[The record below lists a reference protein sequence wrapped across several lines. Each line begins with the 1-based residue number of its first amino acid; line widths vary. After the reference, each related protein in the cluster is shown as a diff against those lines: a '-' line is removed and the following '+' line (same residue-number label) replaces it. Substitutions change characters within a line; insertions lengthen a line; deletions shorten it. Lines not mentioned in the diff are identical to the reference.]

1 MSNNGANDNNLP
13 NPNSNL
19 NRNAAIFLGTGQLG
33 SLGVNDRKNYLNNA
47 FGAQGK
53 SLDPSYTNVTLPGRP
68 KTPNLNGNL
77 NKRSHYSERN
87 IIPSSYIKINPVTPN
102 PFSASLQINKD
113 HKGIVYGSKPENIL
127 NRFKYQKDFFA
138 KELEGKQYNMK
149 HKNLEIAKTGANL
162 QQEINS
168 ANSLTN
174 IYKREANEA
183 SRRAKEAANRSVST
197 KAARNIRMNKLKP
210 NQTLKRNTVL
220 PMKPSDPKPSGLRP
234 SGPKPSGLRP
244 SGPKPLSLKQSM
256 AARRRKT
263 RRN

>member
-1 MSNNGANDNNLP
+1 MSNNGANNENM
-13 NPNSNL
+13 NPFQN
-19 NRNAAIFLGTGQLG
+19 F
-33 SLGVNDRKNYLNNA
+33 
-47 FGAQGK
+47 
-53 SLDPSYTNVTLPGRP
+53 DPTYTNVTLPGRP

-77 NKRSHYSERN
+77 NKRSRYTERN
-87 IIPSSYIKINPVTPN
+87 ITPSPYIKIYPHKPS
-102 PFSASLQINKD
+102 PFSANLQINAA
-113 HKGIVYGSKPENIL
+113 HKGTVYGSKPENIL

-197 KAARNIRMNKLKP
+197 KAARNIRMTKLKP

-220 PMKPSDPKPSGLRP
+220 PMKPSGPKPSGLRP